1 MLGSVTHGRG
11 TISYVVSPESC
22 GEHLQALPRKKKIRA
37 ARFIKTA
44 DGSIMT
50 KWHHS
55 FCPDLI
61 AETYN
66 KVL

>member
-1 MLGSVTHGRG
+1 MRG
-11 TISYVVSPESC
+11 TPAGTSE
-22 GEHLQALPRKKKIRA
+22 EKKVRA
-37 ARFIKTA
+37 TRFIKTA
-44 DGSIMT
+44 DGNIMT